1 MRLTRIKIENHS
13 RLAKTVI
20 EVREHLIL
28 VGPNDVGKSS
38 VLRCLDLL
46 LGASTAQIYNRIA
59 VEDFADATQALVFEA
74 ELEDLSSNDQ
84 ALFPDEASVDP
95 TTSTVTLTVRL
106 TATVD
111 ANGTLGIN
119 RSAPHSGTSRQLSR
133 DQVEALGWTLLGAT
147 AMARDLRE
155 DRRSVLTDILQR
167 VELGPEK
174 AGFDVLIEQIQ
185 MGLKNSPIMEGLR
198 GDLAGQLSKALPI
211 RIGKEQLEFVTAAMA
226 HRDVLADVRLR
237 VDRDGTV
244 KDITEQSDGLRALF
258 ALALYDLVSVGA
270 NMVAVDEPEVHLH
283 PTSQRSLA
291 RLLKNGPNQRLIA
304 THSPDIV
311 SAFSPDSIVSV
322 RPGGVLVQPKEGFL
336 TADEKMVV
344 HWWVRDKLEPLTA
357 NRVLAVEGVAD
368 RIIVEQAADLTDRNL
383 DRLGV
388 SIVETDGAGDM
399 GAIIKLFGPDG
410 FNVPMTLLIDEDAR
424 DQTATKLGVPP
435 SDIEQHGTFVCAP
448 DLEAEYVAALGTA
461 ATWAALQSA
470 GLFTPNQL
478 LNCGTSAPG
487 GTPSAADLVDFIKPK
502 HKVRAAMAIAKVL
515 DEPTARKI
523 RSVDSVLTEI
533 AGK

>member
-13 RLAKTVI
+13 RLTNTAIT
-20 EVREHLIL
+20 VREHLIL

-38 VLRCLDLL
+38 VLRCLDFL
-46 LGASTAQIYNRIA
+46 LGASTAQLYNRIT
-59 VEDFADATQALVFEA
+59 VEDFADATQPLVFEA
-74 ELEDLSSNDQ
+74 ALEDLSTNDQ
-84 ALFPDEASVDP
+84 ALFPDEATVDP
-95 TTSTVTLTVRL
+95 TTSAVTLTVRL

-111 ANGTLGIN
+111 ANGTLGID
-119 RSAPHSGTSRQLSR
+119 RSAPYSGTNRQLSR
-133 DQVEALGWTLLGAT
+133 DQLEALGWTLLGAT

-155 DRRSVLTDILQR
+155 DRRSALTEILQR
-167 VELGPEK
+167 VDLGTEK
-174 AGFDVLIEQIQ
+174 AGFDALTEQIQ
-185 MGLKNSPIMEGLR
+185 KELKNSTVMEGLR
-198 GDLAGQLSKALPI
+198 DDLAGQLSKALPI
-211 RIGKEQLEFVTAAMA
+211 GIGKDQLEFVTAAMA
-226 HRDVLADVRLR
+226 VGDVLADVRLR

-291 RLLKNGPNQRLIA
+291 QLLKNGPNQRLIA

-322 RPGGVLVQPKEGFL
+322 RAGGVLVQPREGFL
-336 TADEKMVV
+336 TDDEKMVV

-357 NRVLAVEGVAD
+357 NRVLAVEGVSD
-368 RIIVEQAADLTDRNL
+368 RIIVEHAADLTDRNL
-383 DRLGV
+383 DRRGV

-424 DQTATKLGVPP
+424 NNTATKLGVPP
-435 SDIEQHGTFVCAP
+435 ADIEKHGTFVSAP
-448 DLEAEYVAALGTA
+448 DLEAEYVATLGAA
-461 ATWAALQSA
+461 ATWVALQSS

-478 LNCGTSAPG
+478 ANCATNGPG
-487 GTPSAADLVDFIKPK
+487 GTPSEADLVCFIKPK
-502 HKVRAAMAIAKVL
+502 HKVRAAMAVAKVL

-523 RSVDSVLTEI
+523 KSVDSVLTEI
-533 AGK
+533 SGK